1 MPGHYMGM
9 KKRTDM
15 AFIGSKKRGGMVI
28 GMKKR
33 MDGLFPPEPT
43 GGRPMDMPP
52 RSVLERK

>member
-1 MPGHYMGM
+1 MGM
-9 KKRTDM
+9 KKRTDVAM
-15 AFIGSKKRGGMVI
+15 IGSKKRGGMVI